1 MQRRHMLYAGASA
14 CAALSCPALVLA
26 NPNPKANS
34 TAAHAG
40 STLPWAKTTPRE
52 QFRKRHF
59 PEMRLRTHQG
69 KEVRL
74 YEDLIKDKIV
84 LINFIY
90 LNCSDGTCPVTSF
103 NMSQLQ
109 PMLKGRL
116 GRDVFIYSITIDPEN
131 DSIELLDRYAKSF
144 KAEPGWVF
152 LRAEPK
158 ATEVLRKSL
167 GFVDKEPEVDAK
179 KSNHLSMIRM
189 GNEPHVMWSTASA
202 IGKPQN
208 IYRSLQL
215 IDKPVPA
222 ASQRGIFSW
231 L

>member
-1 MQRRHMLYAGASA
+1 MQRRYLLQSGAAA
-14 CAALSCPALVLA
+14 CAVLGMPAIGYA
-26 NPNPKANS
+26 NTANQAS
-34 TAAHAG
+34 
-40 STLPWAKTTPRE
+40 SKPLPWAPTSPRE
-52 QFRKRHF
+52 QFRKRHL
-59 PEMRLRTHQG
+59 PEMRLRTHLG

-90 LNCSDGTCPVTSF
+90 LNCGDGTCPVTSF
-103 NMSQLQ
+103 NLAQLQ
-109 PMLKGRL
+109 GMLKGRL
-116 GRDVFIYSITIDPEN
+116 GRDVFMYSITIDPQN

-144 KAEPGWVF
+144 KAEPGWLF

-158 ATEVLRKSL
+158 ATDILRKSL

-179 KSNHLSMIRM
+179 KSNHLAMLRM

-208 IYRSLQL
+208 IYRNLQL

-222 ASQRGIFSW
+222 SDKRGGLLDW
-231 L
+231 LS

>member
-1 MQRRHMLYAGASA
+1 MQRRQLLQAGVTA
-14 CAALSCPALVLA
+14 CAVVGAPPLVLA
-26 NPNPKANS
+26 NTGTGGKPM
-34 TAAHAG
+34 
-40 STLPWAKTTPRE
+40 PWADSSARE
-52 QFRKRHF
+52 QFRKRAL
-59 PEMRLRTHQG
+59 PDMRLRTHLG

-116 GRDVFIYSITIDPEN
+116 GRDVFMYSITIDPQN
-131 DSIELLDRYAKSF
+131 DSIDLLNRYAQSF

-158 ATEVLRKSL
+158 ATDVLRKSL
-167 GFVDKEPEVDAK
+167 GFFDREPEVDAK
-179 KSNHLSMIRM
+179 KSNHLAMVRL

-202 IGKPQN
+202 IGKPQS

-222 ASQRGIFSW
+222 GQRSGLLSW